1 MRSQTRAG
9 DANLSFTRRWTSR
22 RTLLAIGLGTV
33 ATAATAGCALN
44 NPLHEEKTP
53 TARAVRDLDPDVA
66 VAAEAVTLLR
76 GAEAAVT
83 ATGQR
88 HAGLAARLAGVLA
101 AHQAHVARLVDS
113 VPDGVD
119 TSGTATAYVVPER
132 PAAALAQL
140 RATEQ
145 SLHDGLVGLAMRARS
160 GPFARLLGAMAA
172 ATSQQLHGLAR

>member
-1 MRSQTRAG
+1 MRSQKRSG

-53 TARAVRDLDPDVA
+53 TARALRDLDPDVA

-88 HAGLAARLAGVLA
+88 HAGLAARLAGVLT